1 MKAEQPSSSTAE
13 ATTNRYN
20 SRTAD
25 KFVLRMPDGMRS
37 RIEALASDR
46 HRSMNSEIT
55 IRLERSFVDT
65 DLVAR
70 QTLLIQQLSTRIHD
84 LEEINT
90 NLREHVKALIA
101 DCDVFNAPSRSD
113 HEQR

>member
-1 MKAEQPSSSTAE
+1 MQVNQPQGSTAK
-13 ATTNRYN
+13 ATTNRYD

-37 RIEALASDR
+37 RIEVLASER

-70 QTLLIQQLSTRIHD
+70 QTLLIQQLSTRIQD
-84 LEEINT
+84 LESINT

-101 DCDVFNAPSRSD
+101 DCDVCNEPSRSD

>member
-1 MKAEQPSSSTAE
+1 MKVNQPQGNTAE
-13 ATTNRYN
+13 AIKNRYD

-25 KFVLRMPDGMRS
+25 KFVLRMPNGMRS
-37 RIEALASDR
+37 RIEALASER

-70 QTLLIQQLSTRIHD
+70 QSLLIQQLSARIQELEQTVSHD
-84 LEEINT
+84 
-90 NLREHVKALIA
+90 
-101 DCDVFNAPSRSD
+101 
-113 HEQR
+113 

>member
-1 MKAEQPSSSTAE
+1 MKVNQPQGNTAE
-13 ATTNRYN
+13 AITNRFD

-25 KFVLRMPDGMRS
+25 KFVLRMPNGMRS
-37 RIEALASDR
+37 RIEALASER

-70 QTLLIQQLSTRIHD
+70 QSLLIQQLSARFQELEQTVSHD
-84 LEEINT
+84 
-90 NLREHVKALIA
+90 
-101 DCDVFNAPSRSD
+101 
-113 HEQR
+113 